1 MQTNEQIVREFFT
14 DSEWDLIFDLL
25 DSNRQ
30 FDDSEDYHEDYL
42 TAIQKIRTL
51 FSWLIMT
58 LSTEQ
63 LNQLKSNYANEIIDA
78 MDLNDLMMMCHDLI
92 MDSYMECTEE
102 QMQEEVEDLYSEDMW
117 EQLVEGVTNWCGIL

>member
-42 TAIQKIRTL
+42 TAINKIRTL
-51 FSWLIMT
+51 FPSWIMT
-58 LSTEQ
+58 LSNDQ
-63 LNQLKSNYANEIIDA
+63 LLQLKSNYATEIIDA
-78 MDLNDLMMMCHDLI
+78 MDLNDLMMMCHDLL

-117 EQLVEGVTNWCGIL
+117 EQLVEGVTNWCWDL